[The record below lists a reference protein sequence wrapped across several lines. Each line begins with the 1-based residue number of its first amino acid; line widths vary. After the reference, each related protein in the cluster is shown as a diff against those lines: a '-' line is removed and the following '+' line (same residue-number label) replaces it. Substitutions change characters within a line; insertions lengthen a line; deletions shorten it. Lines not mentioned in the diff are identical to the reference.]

1 MIELRAIEFES
12 EGEGVE
18 DAQHADPRLVILCRA
33 QWAWR
38 VLQKPQQDKGRPR
51 ERVEVRLERPVGCV
65 TET

>member
-12 EGEGVE
+12 EGERVE
-18 DAQHADPRLVILCRA
+18 DAHSDPRLVILCRA

-38 VLQKPQQDKGRPR
+38 VLQKQQQDTGRPR
-51 ERVEVRLERPVGCV
+51 ERGEVRLERPVGCV